1 MEENIMDYNV
11 EIKRDVFI
19 EFGEQVCVNYARYLR
34 KNGITLK
41 DAENPVVNKYRELIT
56 LVNNAYNIETEEEII
71 AANKQLDE
79 IRRYYRELQ

>member
-19 EFGEQVCVNYARYLR
+19 EFGEQVCVNYARYLQ

-41 DAENPVVNKYRELIT
+41 DFL
-56 LVNNAYNIETEEEII
+56 NIR
-71 AANKQLDE
+71 AC
-79 IRRYYRELQ
+79 IRR

>member
-1 MEENIMDYNV
+1 MDYKV

-19 EFGEQVCVNYARYLR
+19 EFGEQVCANYARYLQ
-34 KNGITLK
+34 KNGLTLK

-56 LVNNAYNIETEEEII
+56 LVNNAHNIETEDEII